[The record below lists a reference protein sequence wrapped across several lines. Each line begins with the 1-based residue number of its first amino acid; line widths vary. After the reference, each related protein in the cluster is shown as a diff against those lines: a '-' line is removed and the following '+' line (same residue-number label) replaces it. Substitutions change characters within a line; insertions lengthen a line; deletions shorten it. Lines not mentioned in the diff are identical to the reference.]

1 MCGRNMAMSKRQKR
15 LGEDEE
21 SDGSNESQ
29 NEDSDSEQDE
39 LVDTEVNVDF
49 EARTPDDSDFHGIK
63 RLLQQL
69 FLKARVNLSDLTN
82 LILERNFVASVIKQC
97 DDDVDDD
104 DEAMQDDED
113 GVFGVMSV
121 VNLTESRQR
130 ECVQQI
136 VTLLRDHCRASA
148 SGLAAKFDEYFTED
162 SYQMGLVISE
172 RFVNIPPRIALPL
185 YDALARDVE
194 AAKAAGKKYDF
205 THLVVICKQ
214 YKASENDDQGGAVF
228 ANAEEEL
235 FEEEADLQFEYNV
248 TADTGT
254 AVAGDWKEEDEEMK
268 QIRKVLVIPTTK
280 WARIMDKLKGALQ

>member
-1 MCGRNMAMSKRQKR
+1 MAMSKRQKR

-29 NEDSDSEQDE
+29 NEDTDSEQDE

-82 LILERNFVASVIKQC
+82 LILGTKLLNV
-97 DDDVDDD
+97 
-104 DEAMQDDED
+104 
-113 GVFGVMSV
+113 
-121 VNLTESRQR
+121 TESRQR

-136 VTLLRDHCRASA
+136 VTLLRDQCRASA

-162 SYQMGLVISE
+162 GYQIGLVISE

-205 THLVVICKQ
+205 THLLVICKQ
-214 YKASENDDQGGAVF
+214 YKVSENDEGGAVF

-235 FEEEADLQFEYNV
+235 FEEEAELQFEYNV
-248 TADTGT
+248 TPETGT
-254 AVAGDWKEEDEEMK
+254 AVGGDWKEEDEEMK

>member
-1 MCGRNMAMSKRQKR
+1 MAMSKRQKR

-21 SDGSNESQ
+21 SDGSNQSQ
-29 NEDSDSEQDE
+29 NDNSDSEEDE

-49 EARTPDDSDFHGIK
+49 EARTPDDSDYHGIK

-97 DDDVDDD
+97 DDDVDDESMED
-104 DEAMQDDED
+104 DDDED

-121 VNLTESRQR
+121 INVTETKQR
-130 ECVQQI
+130 ECVRQI
-136 VTLLRDHCRASA
+136 MTLLRDQCRASA
-148 SGLAAKFDEYFTED
+148 SGLAAKFDEYFTEE
-162 SYQMGLVISE
+162 SYQLGLVISE

-185 YDALARDVE
+185 YDALMRDVE

-205 THLVVICKQ
+205 THVLLICKQ
-214 YKASENDDQGGAVF
+214 YKPSEEDQGAVF

-235 FEEEADLQFEYNV
+235 FEEEAELQFEYNV
-248 TADTGT
+248 TGDADT
-254 AVAGDWKEEDEEMK
+254 AVAGDWKEEDAEMT
-268 QIRKVLVIPTTK
+268 QIRKVLVIPATK
-280 WARIMDKLKGALQ
+280 WDRIMEKLKSALQ